1 VPSLNYVNLGTR
13 SGLKLDHRELAPR
26 SAWTIGVSNLATSKF
41 WLTGIAFL
49 VAYLFLNILTVR
61 YQFHDLGITLWS
73 PDNGLSVLLLIEGA
87 EFAPFVL
94 IGGVLADVLINNVH
108 HNIYVTVFAETA
120 LTLAYTAFAAVLRDI
135 LNFSP
140 RRTSLSGVIAM
151 LSAVPVGAMAT
162 SMIYCGTL
170 YLTESLPVDQVVS
183 ALRHFWIGDA
193 VGMIVIIPAASAAF
207 ILLSKARWN
216 WRRNEVLNWSV
227 FIVASCLGFAI
238 VHSASG
244 ANAYHLFYLLFLPI
258 IWIAMR
264 AGYVGVAI
272 ALLATQTAFFLT
284 ASYIGIDASDFDQ
297 FQVLMLVLSTTGLL
311 LGAVV
316 TERERANL
324 LLREQ
329 QTELAR
335 VSAHATAGAMGML
348 LAHELS
354 QPLSTVAA
362 YTLAARR
369 MLRSGGDSEPVI
381 AALDKAEAEMSRTRE
396 VLERI
401 RDFVSAGRMESSLLD
416 IVEVVQKIRALCD
429 EGANSRNVEIAVESI
444 RPVPLVKADRIG
456 IEQVLNN
463 IVGNAVDA
471 AAARGDASG
480 RVVIR
485 LIERG
490 DLVIV
495 EIDDNGPGVAP
506 EMAKSLFE
514 PYQTSKPRG
523 MGLGLTLSRQ
533 IVQKHAGRL
542 RWQPLVPEGTRFV
555 VELNIIG
562 PDARSNSTVI
572 N

>member
-1 VPSLNYVNLGTR
+1 M
-13 SGLKLDHRELAPR
+13 
-26 SAWTIGVSNLATSKF
+26 SNLATSKF

-49 VAYLFLNILTVR
+49 AAYLFLNILTVR

-94 IGGVLADVLINNVH
+94 IGGILADELINNVH
-108 HNIYVTVFAETA
+108 HSIYVTVLAEA
-120 LTLAYTAFAAVLRDI
+120 ASTLAYTAFAAVLRDI
-135 LNFSP
+135 LKFSP
-140 RRTSLSGVIAM
+140 RRTNLSGVIAM

-170 YLTESLPVDQVVS
+170 YLTGSLPADQVVS

-193 VGMIVIIPAASAAF
+193 VGIIVIIPAATAAF

-216 WRRNEVLNWSV
+216 WRRDEALNWSV

-258 IWIAMR
+258 IWMAMR
-264 AGYVGVAI
+264 AGYLGVAT

-284 ASYIGIDASDFDQ
+284 ASYIGIDADDFDQ

-362 YTLAARR
+362 YALAARR

-401 RDFVSAGRMESSLLD
+401 RDFVSAGRTQSSLLD
-416 IVEVVQKIRALCD
+416 LVEVAQKIRALGF

-444 RPVPLVKADRIG
+444 RPVPLVKADRVG
-456 IEQVLNN
+456 IELVLNN

-471 AAARGDASG
+471 AAARGDARG

-495 EIDDNGPGVAP
+495 QIDDNGPGVAP
-506 EMAKSLFE
+506 EMAESLFE

-523 MGLGLTLSRQ
+523 MGLGLALSRQ

-555 VELNIIG
+555 VELNISG
-562 PDARSNSTVI
+562 PDARSNSSVI